1 MRVVI
6 AEDTALMR
14 EGLTALVERFGHE
27 VTAAVADADELRRAA
42 AALTP
47 DVVITDI
54 RMPPDNTDDGFR
66 AAQAIRASHPA
77 TGILMLSQFLGD
89 SYATRLLR
97 EPAPGGVGYLLKDRV
112 GRVADFMHSLEL
124 VAAGGVVIDPKVIQR
139 SIDTGRPGTLAVLST
154 REREVLARMA
164 AGDTNQ
170 QIAEA
175 LHVSDGAVVKH
186 IGNIFAKLG
195 VQPEDGNRRVL
206 AVLTY
211 LRSTAPDPS

>member
-1 MRVVI
+1 MGGMRVVI

-14 EGLTALVERFGHE
+14 EGLTAIVERFGHA
-27 VTAAVADADELRRAA
+27 VTAVDDAPRLLRAVDAAP
-42 AALTP
+42 P

-66 AAQAIRASHPA
+66 AALAIRSRHPA
-77 TGILMLSQFLGD
+77 VGILMLSQFLGD
-89 SYATRLLR
+89 SYATRLLH
-97 EPAPGGVGYLLKDRV
+97 EPAAGGVGYLLKDRV

-124 VAAGGVVIDPKVIQR
+124 VAGGGVVIDPKVIQR
-139 SIDTGRPGTLAVLST
+139 SIAGRPGTLASLST

-170 QIAEA
+170 QIAAA
-175 LHVSDGAVVKH
+175 LHISDGAVVKH
-186 IGNIFAKLG
+186 IGNIFVKLG

-211 LRSTAPDPS
+211 LRSTAPEG